1 MNLYS
6 CEEHGKFL
14 VRLKFRKGEDE
25 SWSVNRILYRG
36 DEELEKQYREKSNQ
50 SRRRSRSRRRSKVN
64 K

>member
-1 MNLYS
+1 M
-6 CEEHGKFL
+6 
-14 VRLKFRKGEDE
+14 RLKFRKGEDE